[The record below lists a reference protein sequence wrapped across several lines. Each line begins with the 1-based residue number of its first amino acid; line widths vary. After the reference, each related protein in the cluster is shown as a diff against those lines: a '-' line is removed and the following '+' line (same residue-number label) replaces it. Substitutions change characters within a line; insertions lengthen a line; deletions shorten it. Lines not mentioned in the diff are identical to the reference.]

1 MVDPDL
7 LSSYEYDLPPEL
19 IAAHPAERRDAA
31 RMLVLERATGRI
43 SHRGVADLPEL
54 LRPGDLLVVNETR
67 VVAARLKGSR
77 TATGGRWEGL
87 FVAATESGAWR
98 IVGQTRGKLAPG
110 ESLTIDSPAAAD
122 GAGDRLQ
129 LTLIERGEE
138 GEWIARPSLEGEP
151 FTLLE
156 RFGRVPLPPYIER
169 ESPTAE
175 DRERYQTVYARTP
188 GAIAAPT
195 AGLHFTESL
204 LHSCRA
210 RGVETAAVTLHV
222 GLGTFR
228 PVTAKRLSEHVMHA
242 EWCALPAETVAAI
255 GRTRERGGRV
265 VAVGT
270 TTVRTL
276 EAVAAMGELRAWS
289 GETRLFIRPPYR
301 FRVVDAL
308 LTNFHLPRSTLL
320 VLLCAFAG
328 RDSVLAAYAEAVRER
343 YRFFSYGD
351 AMFVQQADIR
361 LQPP

>member
-1 MVDPDL
+1 MFDPDL
-7 LSSYEYDLPPEL
+7 LSSYEYALPPEL

-43 SHRGVADLPEL
+43 SHRGVTDLPEL
-54 LRPGDLLVVNETR
+54 LRSGDLLVVNETR
-67 VVAARLKGSR
+67 VVPARLHGFR

-87 FVAATESGAWR
+87 FVAAAESGAWR
-98 IVGQTRGKLAPG
+98 IVGQTRGKLTPG
-110 ESLTIDSPAAAD
+110 ESLTIESPACAA
-122 GAGDRLQ
+122 GADDPLQ

-138 GEWIARPSLEGEP
+138 GEWIAQPSLPGEP
-151 FTLLE
+151 FALLE
-156 RFGRVPLPPYIER
+156 RFGSVPLPPYIER
-169 ESPTAE
+169 ESPTAD

-204 LHSCRA
+204 LNACRV
-210 RGVETAAVTLHV
+210 RGVETEAVTLHV

-228 PVTAKRLSEHVMHA
+228 PVTAQRLSEHVMHA

-255 GRTRERGGRV
+255 QRTRERRGRV

-276 EAVAAMGELRAWS
+276 ETVASLGEFRAWS
-289 GETRLFIRPPYR
+289 GETRLLIRPPYR

-320 VLLCAFAG
+320 ALLCAFAG
-328 RDSVLAAYAEAVRER
+328 PDQVMAAYAEAVRET

-351 AMFVQQADIR
+351 AMFVE
-361 LQPP
+361 